1 MLHLY
6 IVLRPTPLTNSAFKM
21 QRAMHRLRK
30 VAARLGCR
38 RAPDVAV
45 PQQLGAGPSTAHV
58 GGTSSSHGAHVG
70 GTSSSHGAATSAE
83 GGQGHGPYDD
93 EGEHEGEDDEGQGE
107 YYEHEYDEIGM
118 SHLEDAPQGT
128 QGPSG
133 SGRPHRMLRP
143 VDRYTPGTYP
153 FGRGKRYAHRPR

>member
-30 VAARLGCR
+30 VAACLGCR

-83 GGQGHGPYDD
+83 Y
-93 EGEHEGEDDEGQGE
+93 DDEGQGE

-118 SHLEDAPQGT
+118 SQLEDAPQGT

-133 SGRPHRMLRP
+133 SGRPQRTLRP

-153 FGRGKRYAHRPR
+153 FGRGKRYARCPR

>member
-1 MLHLY
+1 
-6 IVLRPTPLTNSAFKM
+6 
-21 QRAMHRLRK
+21 MHRLRK
-30 VAARLGCR
+30 VAARLGCG

-45 PQQLGAGPSTAHV
+45 PQQLGARPSTAHV

-93 EGEHEGEDDEGQGE
+93 EDDEGQGE

-118 SHLEDAPQGT
+118 S
-128 QGPSG
+128 
-133 SGRPHRMLRP
+133 
-143 VDRYTPGTYP
+143 
-153 FGRGKRYAHRPR
+153 

>member
-38 RAPDVAV
+38 RALDVAV

-93 EGEHEGEDDEGQGE
+93 EGEHQGEDDEGQGE

-118 SHLEDAPQGT
+118 SQLEDAPQGT

-133 SGRPHRMLRP
+133 SGRP
-143 VDRYTPGTYP
+143 
-153 FGRGKRYAHRPR
+153 

>member
-21 QRAMHRLRK
+21 QCAMHRLRK
-30 VAARLGCR
+30 VAARLGSR

-93 EGEHEGEDDEGQGE
+93 EDDEGQGE

-118 SHLEDAPQGT
+118 SQLEDAPQGT

-133 SGRPHRMLRP
+133 SGRP
-143 VDRYTPGTYP
+143 
-153 FGRGKRYAHRPR
+153 

>member
-38 RAPDVAV
+38 CSPDVAV

-70 GTSSSHGAATSAE
+70 GTSSHGAATSEDAE
-83 GGQGHGPYDD
+83 R
-93 EGEHEGEDDEGQGE
+93 QGE
-107 YYEHEYDEIGM
+107 YYEDEYDEIGM
-118 SHLEDAPQGT
+118 SQLEDAPQGT
-128 QGPSG
+128 QGPSD
-133 SGRPHRMLRP
+133 SVRPQRTLRL

-153 FGRGKRYAHRPR
+153 FGRGKHYARRPR

>member
-1 MLHLY
+1 
-6 IVLRPTPLTNSAFKM
+6 M
-21 QRAMHRLRK
+21 QRAMHRLWK

-38 RAPDVAV
+38 GAPDAAV

-93 EGEHEGEDDEGQGE
+93 EGQGE

-118 SHLEDAPQGT
+118 SQLEDAPQGT

-133 SGRPHRMLRP
+133 SGRPQRTLRP
-143 VDRYTPGTYP
+143 VDMYTPGTYP
-153 FGRGKRYAHRPR
+153 FGRGKRYARRPR

>member
-1 MLHLY
+1 M
-6 IVLRPTPLTNSAFKM
+6 
-21 QRAMHRLRK
+21 
-30 VAARLGCR
+30 
-38 RAPDVAV
+38 AV

-93 EGEHEGEDDEGQGE
+93 EDDEGQGE

-118 SHLEDAPQGT
+118 SQLEDAPQGT

-133 SGRPHRMLRP
+133 SGRPQRTLRP

-153 FGRGKRYAHRPR
+153 FGRGKRYARRPR

>member
-1 MLHLY
+1 M
-6 IVLRPTPLTNSAFKM
+6 T
-21 QRAMHRLRK
+21 
-30 VAARLGCR
+30 
-38 RAPDVAV
+38 V

-70 GTSSSHGAATSAE
+70 GTSSHGAATSAD

-93 EGEHEGEDDEGQGE
+93 EGEHQGEDDEGQGE

-118 SHLEDAPQGT
+118 SQLEDAPQGT

-133 SGRPHRMLRP
+133 SRRPQRTLRP

-153 FGRGKRYAHRPR
+153 FGRGKRYARRPR